1 MREQAPLRAS
11 ALASYRTHILEAIGE
26 DAIVCLECGGLYQ
39 ALPNHLRLTHDLP
52 VEDYKARWGYNRST
66 GLYCRVLAE
75 RFRAQ
80 AEAVGLGQ
88 HGTPERAKQAS
99 EAQRGGYTLRQE
111 GRLHQEASRLEG
123 RWLHPWQ
130 KLTDENLIRLT
141 LQGLGSFAIATRT
154 GVHPRNVR
162 ARVATLKARGISLP
176 RPQPRWNPPNRKV
189 TDEAILAGL
198 AQGLTHQAIA
208 ERTGVS
214 RKAITARVA
223 HLRARGLL
231 SPA

>member
-11 ALASYRTHILEAIGE
+11 ALASYRQQILEAIGE

-52 VEDYKARWGYNRST
+52 VEDYKAKWGYNRST
-66 GLYCRVLAE
+66 GLYCQILA
-75 RFRAQ
+75 RKFRRRGKA
-80 AEAVGLGQ
+80 LGRRY
-88 HGTPERAKQAS
+88 GTPESALWAS
-99 EAQRGGYTLRQE
+99 AAQQGGYALRTE
-111 GRLHQEASRLEG
+111 ARLKRAESQVTG
-123 RWLHPWQ
+123 RWHHPWQ
-130 KLTDENLIRLT
+130 KLQDEALIRLT
-141 LQGLGSFAIATRT
+141 LQGLGSAEIAQRT
-154 GVHPRNVR
+154 GMHPRRVR
-162 ARVATLKARGISLP
+162 QRLERLRAKGLALP

-208 ERTGVS
+208 ERVGVS

-223 HLRARGLL
+223 QLRARGLL
-231 SPA
+231 APT